1 MAMNHRRQILAALGA
16 TAAVLPF
23 RTFAQTPAKV
33 TRFGILL
40 FNSPQL
46 DPVKP
51 LLEGLQELGYV
62 DGKNM
67 AVEYRYAEGKP
78 ERLPALAAELAQL
91 NPDVIFAFGGD
102 VAPHMKRATS
112 SIPIVVLVSNDP
124 VQSGLVASVARPGGN
139 VTGITLIYDELAG
152 KVLEL
157 VKEAVPSISRV
168 AVLWNPDHADPE
180 YRETQRA
187 ATALGIKLQSLA
199 VRQAGD
205 FDAAFEAA
213 ISERAEGLITVS
225 SRLLLQRRKMI
236 AEFGAKNRILMAG
249 SWGDWEGM
257 ALTYG
262 PNQAV
267 AARRLAYYVDKIL
280 KGARPA
286 DLPMERP
293 TRFELVL
300 NQKVAAALGIKFP
313 PSILA
318 RADGIID

>member
-1 MAMNHRRQILAALGA
+1 M
-16 TAAVLPF
+16 
-23 RTFAQTPAKV
+23 
-33 TRFGILL
+33 

-46 DPVKP
+46 DPVTP
-51 LLEGLQELGYV
+51 LLEGLQELGYL

-67 AVEYRYAEGKP
+67 AIEYRYAEGKA

-102 VAPHMKRATS
+102 VAPHMKKATT

-157 VKEAVPSISRV
+157 LKEAVPNISRV

-199 VRQAGD
+199 VRKAGD

-213 ISERAEGLITVS
+213 ISEGAEGLITVS
-225 SRLLLQRRKMI
+225 SRLLLQRRNKI
-236 AEFGAKNRILMAG
+236 AEFGAKNRIIMAG

-293 TRFELVL
+293 TRFEMII
-300 NQKVAAALGIKFP
+300 NQKVATALGIKFP

-318 RADGIID
+318 RADGIIE